1 MAAVAD
7 APRLDPAATGAV
19 SPKNRKVALIT
30 GITGQ
35 DGSYLAEFLLEK
47 NYEVHGIIRRSS
59 GFNTARIEHI
69 FNDPSLHLHYGD
81 MTDSTCLHALI
92 AKYEPHEIYNLAA
105 QSHVKVSFEMPE
117 YTAQADGVG
126 VLKILE
132 AIRSCNLQGK
142 TKFYQASTSELY
154 GQVQEIPQTETTPFY
169 PRSPYAVAKLYGYWI
184 TVNYRESYEMFATN
198 GILFNH
204 ESPRRGATF
213 VTQKIVRAAVHIKMA
228 KQDKLLLGNLDAKR
242 DWGHA
247 KDYIRGMWMI
257 LQHPEPRDWVL
268 ATGEQ
273 YSVRSFV
280 EKCFQ
285 HPLINMPIK
294 WKGEGVE
301 EVGHLDSDESK
312 VLVRVDERYFRPAEV
327 ETLLGSPKAANEI
340 LGWKPEISYDELVN
354 DMITSEMEAVRSG
367 TERFLQ

>member
-1 MAAVAD
+1 MH
-7 APRLDPAATGAV
+7 T
-19 SPKNRKVALIT
+19 S
-30 GITGQ
+30 
-35 DGSYLAEFLLEK
+35 
-47 NYEVHGIIRRSS
+47 
-59 GFNTARIEHI
+59 NT
-69 FNDPSLHLHYGD
+69 
-81 MTDSTCLHALI
+81 TT
-92 AKYEPHEIYNLAA
+92 AA

-132 AIRSCNLQGK
+132 AIRSCGLQDK

-154 GQVQEIPQTETTPFY
+154 GKVQEIPQTETTPFY

-213 VTQKIVRAAVHIKMA
+213 VTQKIVRAAVHIKMQ
-228 KQDKLLLGNLDAKR
+228 KQDELLLGNLDSKR

-280 EKCFQ
+280 EKCFA
-285 HPLINMPIK
+285 HPLVDMPIK
-294 WKGEGVE
+294 WKGEEGSVTETGV
-301 EVGHLDSDESK
+301 LASDESRT
-312 VLVRVDERYFRPAEV
+312 LVKVDERYFRPAEV
-327 ETLLGSPKAANEI
+327 ETLLGSPKDANEI
-340 LGWKPEISYDELVN
+340 LGWKPEYSYDVCYF
-354 DMITSEMEAVRSG
+354 ISVRC
-367 TERFLQ
+367 